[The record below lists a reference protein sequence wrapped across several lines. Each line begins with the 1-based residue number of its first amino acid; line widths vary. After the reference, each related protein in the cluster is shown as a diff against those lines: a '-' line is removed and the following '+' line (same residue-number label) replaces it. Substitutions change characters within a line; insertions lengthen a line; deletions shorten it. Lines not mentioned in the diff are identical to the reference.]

1 MKIFRFLVLLFAAVS
16 FSLAGNLVSAEK
28 ATQNESFLIEEEIG
42 GTLINQTKTN
52 IGQKFFRAL
61 SEEHLANPQIK
72 HLNFVVHE
80 RSSARWGSL
89 IWINNGQK
97 EVYRQF
103 LSPAQRDFKAVA
115 EHAYLTMGQFTEQ
128 FELQQLLGDHFDIDK
143 DEI

>member
-1 MKIFRFLVLLFAAVS
+1 MKIFRFLTALFAAS
-16 FSLAGNLVSAEK
+16 FLCFAGDFVSAEK
-28 ATQNESFLIEEEIG
+28 ANKSDTFLIEEEIG

-61 SEEHLANPQIK
+61 SEAHLSNPKIK

-115 EHAYLTMGQFTEQ
+115 EYAYLTMGQYTEQ

>member
-1 MKIFRFLVLLFAAVS
+1 MKLLKSLLMVAM
-16 FSLAGNLVSAEK
+16 FSPAISLYCEASTSE
-28 ATQNESFLIEEEIG
+28 QEESFVIENEIG

-61 SEEHLANPQIK
+61 SEAHLSEPRIK

-89 IWINNGQK
+89 IWINNGQQ

-103 LSPAQRDFKAVA
+103 LSPAQRDFKIVA
-115 EHAYLTMGQFTEQ
+115 EHAYQVIGQFTEQ
-128 FELQQLLGDHFDIDK
+128 FEMQQLFGDHFDIDK
-143 DEI
+143 DEF